1 LGYSADSW
9 WGVVQSQFGPKAVEI
24 TGETAGVLRPR
35 PQSQTDREG
44 RLWQLRLHAM
54 SRNDQAPIEVRPDEI
69 GDRLLAV
76 RLLPAVDQEMAG
88 SLRRFGQL
96 SPLVVFRDSDG
107 VLEVIDGF
115 RRRRAAV
122 VHGFPAQLSVRA
134 LDVDEPRALAALL
147 SLHRGGAGLCELE
160 QAWIVR
166 ALVREHGLTQIEVAQ
181 LLRRHQSWISR
192 RLLLVE
198 ALSPEVQ
205 ADVRLGLVS
214 ATAAREV
221 ARLPRG
227 IQQTVARII
236 ARQGMSTRAATKLVA
251 ATEQL
256 QAATAEEIER
266 LCHSAQA
273 AAPARPGLRSDA
285 EQYTADLALLER
297 VATRLFARLR
307 DRPPARLAPP
317 HAEEIS
323 GQLRAAVPVVRTLL
337 DTMQR
342 SLEGP

>member
-1 LGYSADSW
+1 
-9 WGVVQSQFGPKAVEI
+9 
-24 TGETAGVLRPR
+24 
-35 PQSQTDREG
+35 
-44 RLWQLRLHAM
+44 M
-54 SRNDQAPIEVRPDEI
+54 SRSDQVPIDVRPAEI

-96 SPLVVFRDSDG
+96 SPLVVFRDGDG

-122 VHGFPAQLSVRA
+122 AQGFPAQLTVRT
-134 LDVDEPRALAALL
+134 LDLDEPRALAAMF
-147 SLHRGGAGLCELE
+147 SLHRPGAGLCELE

-166 ALVREHGLTQIEVAQ
+166 ALVREHGLPQNEVAR
-181 LLRRHQSWISR
+181 LLRRHPSWISR

-198 ALSPEVQ
+198 SLSPEVQ

-227 IQQTVARII
+227 TQRAVARII
-236 ARQGMSTRAATKLVA
+236 ARQGMSTRAAAKLVA

-256 QAATAEEIER
+256 KPATAEEIER
-266 LCHSAQA
+266 LCRSAQA
-273 AAPARPGLRSDA
+273 QAPARSGPRSDA
-285 EQYTADLALLER
+285 EAYTADLALLER
-297 VATRLFARLR
+297 VATRLGARLR
-307 DRPPARLAPP
+307 DRPPARLACP

-323 GQLRAAVPVVRTLL
+323 GQLRAALPVWRTLM
-337 DTMQR
+337 DAMQR